1 MKDETDG
8 VPIIEFV
15 GLRSKMYSLLLD
27 NGKEKKT
34 GKGIKKCI
42 LKKNITHDDYKR
54 CILSTNKDYQRQK
67 VSFNNLRTFNHDIY
81 TYNYKKIG
89 LSCSNDKQYLLN
101 DGISFLSYG
110 HHKISN
116 DGSINE

>member
-34 GKGIKKCI
+34 GKGIK
-42 LKKNITHDDYKR
+42 NVY
-54 CILSTNKDYQRQK
+54 
-67 VSFNNLRTFNHDIY
+67 
-81 TYNYKKIG
+81 
-89 LSCSNDKQYLLN
+89 
-101 DGISFLSYG
+101 
-110 HHKISN
+110 
-116 DGSINE
+116 